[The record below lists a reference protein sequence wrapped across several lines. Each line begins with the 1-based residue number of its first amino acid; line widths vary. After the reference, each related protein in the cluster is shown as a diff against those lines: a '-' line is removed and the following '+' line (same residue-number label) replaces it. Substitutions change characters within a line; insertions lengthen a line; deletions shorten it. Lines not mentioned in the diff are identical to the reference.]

1 MVIPTRKPLGTHRSF
16 HDLML
21 DYDLL
26 VQPARLSKWRLLFPN
41 VGELEGFPNFG
52 SVMICATD
60 GLEAFYHVDDS
71 GFLWKGHL
79 KMFTGPVAKVYV
91 WEDDWDYVNHKRKVD
106 VRKRADGSVV
116 VIPKDSFWQGYWE
129 THSRMPEWEKELY
142 AQCLSIDGMVLRRGN
157 IRFDALD
164 QAIEQ
169 MQLRATQS
177 GVAVKRKSSG
187 QLTQR
192 QQILASL

>member
-1 MVIPTRKPLGTHRSF
+1 MIPIRKPLGSHRSF

-26 VQPARLSKWRLLFPN
+26 IQPTGLSKWRLLFPN
-41 VGELEGFPNFG
+41 VGTLDGFPHFG
-52 SVMICATD
+52 NVMICATD

-79 KMFTGPVAKVYV
+79 KAFSGPVAKVYV
-91 WEDDWDYVNHKRKVD
+91 WEEDWDFEKHKRKVD
-106 VRKRADGSVV
+106 VRKRADGSIV
-116 VIPKDSFWQGYWE
+116 VIPRNSFMQEYWE
-129 THSRMPEWEKELY
+129 RHSRMPEWEQHLY
-142 AQCLSIDGMVLRRGN
+142 ADCLSIDGMVLRRGSG
-157 IRFDALD
+157 RFEDID
-164 QAIEQ
+164 QAIEM
-169 MQLRATQS
+169 MQTRAQP
-177 GVAVKRKSSG
+177 GVVKSRSKT

>member
-1 MVIPTRKPLGTHRSF
+1 MTRKPLGSHVSF

-26 VQPARLSKWRLLFPN
+26 ILAARLPKWRLLFPN
-41 VGELEGFPNFG
+41 VGELSGFPNFG
-52 SVMICATD
+52 NVMICATD

-91 WEDDWDYVNHKRKVD
+91 WEEDWDYVARKRKVD

-116 VIPKDSFWQGYWE
+116 VIPRDSFWQGYWE
-129 THSRMPEWEKELY
+129 QHSRMSEWEKELY
-142 AQCLSIDGMVLRRGN
+142 SQLITIDGVTLRRGN
-157 IRFDALD
+157 LRFEDFDEAHK
-164 QAIEQ
+164 A
-169 MQLRATQS
+169 MQLRAAQP
-177 GVAVKRKSSG
+177 GVARSSS
-187 QLTQR
+187 QQTSKR

>member
-1 MVIPTRKPLGTHRSF
+1 MIPSRKPLGSHRSF

-26 VQPARLSKWRLLFPN
+26 IQPAGLAKWRLLFPN
-41 VGELEGFPNFG
+41 VGTLDGFPNFG
-52 SVMICATD
+52 NVMICATD

-79 KMFTGPVAKVYV
+79 KAFSGPVAKVYI
-91 WEDDWDYVNHKRKVD
+91 WEEDWDYVKHKRKVD
-106 VRKRADGSVV
+106 VRKRADGSI
-116 VIPKDSFWQGYWE
+116 VIIPRNSFMQEYWE
-129 THSRMPEWEKELY
+129 RHPRMSEWEKDLY
-142 AQCLSIDGMVLRRGN
+142 AQCLSIDGMIIRHGN
-157 IRFDALD
+157 IRFEDLD

-169 MQLRATQS
+169 MQLRAAQP
-177 GVAVKRKSSG
+177 GVARNKSKG
-187 QLTQR
+187 QLSKR